1 MAQNQVKKSSK
12 TQLENLS
19 KEQVRA
25 QQHCIYVDQ
34 ECYFSIDTEVS
45 NSPLYV
51 LTQKLIS
58 FDKDYDND
66 EDNSI

>member
-1 MAQNQVKKSSK
+1 MAQNQVKKPSK
-12 TQLENLS
+12 AQLEMENLS

-66 EDNSI
+66 DNN

>member
-19 KEQVRA
+19 NEQVRA

>member
-25 QQHCIYVDQ
+25 QQHCVYVDQ

-66 EDNSI
+66 QDNSI